1 MSLSRLFLLTILFSV
16 FARVLYAQEPSDS
29 TLIKELD
36 YSERFNPRR
45 ALFYSAIL
53 PGMGQAYNKKYW
65 KIPIF
70 YAGFA
75 VGIYVTGFY
84 QEQYVDYRNELLNS
98 ISTNSFP
105 STPSN
110 FTEATLRRA
119 VDFYQRKRDATIVF
133 LGIGYLLQIV
143 DAHVDAHL
151 KDFKYNPNLKVSL
164 EPVIRQDVFTGTTSG
179 LGLTF
184 TF

>member
-1 MSLSRLFLLTILFSV
+1 MRQSLPIILFLLILQGSLFAQTEPDTISSKGF
-16 FARVLYAQEPSDS
+16 
-29 TLIKELD
+29 D
-36 YSERFNPRR
+36 YSERFSPRK
-45 ALFYSAIL
+45 ALFFSAVM
-53 PGMGQAYNKKYW
+53 PGLGQAYNKKYW

-70 YAGFA
+70 YAGFS
-75 VGIYVTGFY
+75 VGIYITGFY
-84 QEQYVDYRNELLNS
+84 QERYVEFRNELLNS
-98 ISTNSFP
+98 LSTNSFP

-119 VDFYQRKRDATIVF
+119 VDFYQRKRDATLVL

-151 KDFKYNPNLKVSL
+151 KDFKYNPNLSL
-164 EPVIRQDVFTGTTSG
+164 RVEPVIRQDALIGQQTG
-179 LGLTF
+179 LGLTV

>member
-1 MSLSRLFLLTILFSV
+1 MRLLLPIILFIQLSGTSFAQSKADSV
-16 FARVLYAQEPSDS
+16 LA
-29 TLIKELD
+29 KEFD
-36 YSERFNPRR
+36 YSQRFSPRK
-45 ALFYSAIL
+45 ALFYSAVL

-70 YAGFA
+70 YTGFA
-75 VGIYVTGFY
+75 MGIYVTGFY
-84 QEQYVDYRNELLNS
+84 QDRYVQYRNELLNS
-98 ISTNSFP
+98 LSTNSFP

-119 VDFYQRKRDATIVF
+119 VDFYQRKRDATLVL
-133 LGIGYLLQIV
+133 LGIGYLLQII

-151 KDFKYNPNLKVSL
+151 KDFKYNPNLSLKL
-164 EPVIRQDVFTGTTSG
+164 EPVAHQDILTGQQVG
-179 LGLTF
+179 FGLTI

>member
-1 MSLSRLFLLTILFSV
+1 MRLLILIGCLSLFSSLC
-16 FARVLYAQEPSDS
+16 FAQNAPSDS
-29 TLIKELD
+29 VLNKAFD
-36 YSERFNPRR
+36 YSERFSPRR

-75 VGIYVTGFY
+75 MGVYVTGFY
-84 QEQYVDYRNELLNS
+84 QDRYVQYRNELLNS
-98 ISTNSFP
+98 LSTNSFP

-119 VDFYQRKRDATIVF
+119 VDFYQRKRDATLVL
-133 LGIGYLLQIV
+133 LGVGYLLQIV

-151 KDFKYNPNLKVSL
+151 KDFKYNPNLAIKI
-164 EPVIRQDVFTGTTSG
+164 EPVLKQDIMTGSQAG
-179 LGLTF
+179 VGLTI

>member
-1 MSLSRLFLLTILFSV
+1 MPLILFLTILQGPS
-16 FARVLYAQEPSDS
+16 FAQSKPDTVVVE
-29 TLIKELD
+29 EFD
-36 YSERFNPRR
+36 YSARFSPRK
-45 ALFYSAIL
+45 ALFYSTVM
-53 PGMGQAYNKKYW
+53 PGLGQAYNKKYW

-75 VGIYVTGFY
+75 AGIYVTGFY
-84 QEQYVDYRNELLNS
+84 QERYVDYRNELLNS
-98 ISTNSFP
+98 LSTNSFP
-105 STPSN
+105 SSPSN

-119 VDFYQRKRDATIVF
+119 VDFYQRKRDATLVM

-151 KDFKYNPNLKVSL
+151 KDFKYNPNLSL
-164 EPVIRQDVFTGTTSG
+164 RIEPVMRQDALTGQQSG
-179 LGLTF
+179 LGLTI

>member
-1 MSLSRLFLLTILFSV
+1 MRLLILIGCLSLCSCLCFAQNAQADSV
-16 FARVLYAQEPSDS
+16 LN
-29 TLIKELD
+29 KEFD
-36 YSERFNPRR
+36 YSERFSPRR
-45 ALFYSAIL
+45 ALFYSAIM

-75 VGIYVTGFY
+75 MGVYVTGFY
-84 QEQYVDYRNELLNS
+84 QDRYVQYRNELLNS
-98 ISTNSFP
+98 LSTNSFP

-119 VDFYQRKRDATIVF
+119 VDFYQRKRDATLVL

-151 KDFKYNPNLKVSL
+151 KDFKYNPNLAIKI
-164 EPVIRQDVFTGTTSG
+164 EPVLKQDNMTGSQAG
-179 LGLTF
+179 VGLTI